1 MNLNFNE
8 LAGGAAIEK
17 INRELQKV
25 FENIKDP
32 NTSETAKR
40 KLNIVMTFTP
50 DKQDDDMVSVDIDV
64 TAKLAPTTGV
74 GTKFI
79 VDVDNNGKVV
89 AAEWDRQMKGQLS
102 VDDVI
107 EDEEPD
113 TNEKTDTSSNVI
125 DYQKIANK

>member
-1 MNLNFNE
+1 MELNFNE

-17 INRELQKV
+17 INTELQKV

-50 DKQDDDMVSVDIDV
+50 DKHDNDVVIADIDV
-64 TAKLAPTTGV
+64 TTRLAPVMGV
-74 GTKFI
+74 GTRFI
-79 VDVDNNGKVV
+79 VDVDSKGQIV
-89 AAEWDRQMKGQLS
+89 AAEWGKQMKGQLS

-113 TNEKTDTSSNVI
+113 SKEKPDSSSNVI